1 MKVIDVKERSYGM
14 VDIKKILEEYDILR
28 EKTRTDKV
36 MQAEEIIINLL
47 TECLHIVVTKVENR
61 DFNVVNG
68 FVQVETDDDFAYRII
83 KNVDDYMSTYN
94 IDIEDLRLK
103 DGYIVAQVKDLD
115 EFKEYNLVGADR
127 VTILSVR
134 FKEPHIIGN
143 VSSIYINSIKN
154 STSVILV
161 D

>member
-1 MKVIDVKERSYGM
+1 M
-14 VDIKKILEEYDILR
+14 
-28 EKTRTDKV
+28 
-36 MQAEEIIINLL
+36 
-47 TECLHIVVTKVENR
+47 TEVENR

-68 FVQVETDDDFAYRII
+68 FVQVETDDDFAYHII

-127 VTILSVR
+127 VAILSVR